1 MNSLQNCLYIIYLPL
16 SSICVVG
23 KYSDEVSAR
32 EIGERIRVA
41 RRAKG
46 YSLEDVSSMT
56 GFSVNTL
63 SSIENGGDTYVSMI
77 LAICQSLQYKPSE
90 LFEFPLELKPRYE
103 LPPDRR
109 NRALT
114 TLRINQLYDKGFFS
128 TPRLAGTVAEEF
140 AEIYGVKP
148 DSSEISTALKKLAKE
163 GKLEYTKS
171 GRKNLYVKRSG

>member
-1 MNSLQNCLYIIYLPL
+1 M
-16 SSICVVG
+16 G
-23 KYSDEVSAR
+23 KYFDEVSAQ
-32 EIGERIRVA
+32 EIGERIRKA

-56 GFSVNTL
+56 GFSINTL

-77 LAICQSLQYKPSE
+77 LAICQSLQYKPSQ
-90 LFEFPLELKPRYE
+90 LFDFPIILKPRYE

-114 TLRINQLYDKGFFS
+114 TLRVKQLYDDGFFS
-128 TPRLAGTVAEEF
+128 TPKLASLVVEEF
-140 AEIYGVKP
+140 DIVYGIKP
-148 DSSEISTALKKLAKE
+148 ESSEISTALKKLAKQ

-171 GRKNLYVKRSG
+171 GRKNLYVKRPKE